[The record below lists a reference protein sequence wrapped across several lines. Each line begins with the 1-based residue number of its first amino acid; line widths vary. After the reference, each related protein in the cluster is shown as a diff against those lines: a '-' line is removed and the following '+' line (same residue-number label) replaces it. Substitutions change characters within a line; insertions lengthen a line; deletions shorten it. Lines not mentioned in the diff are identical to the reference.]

1 MSTHQ
6 SIDKICAAVLALTL
20 LLTILFVNG
29 EAIGIQVIIDE
40 DAEAHSDSSWFT
52 ANDLNGEWDSSRA
65 TVIKLNGDY
74 AEISG
79 SGAYAY
85 DGNVVI
91 TNGGSYVLSGT
102 LTDGSIVV
110 DAYASSK
117 VWILLN
123 GVTVNCS
130 DDACLIVDQADKVF
144 LTLADGSENSFTSG
158 DTYAEEALA
167 DNTDGVIFSHDD
179 LTINGSGS
187 LTATGGWKHGIAA
200 NDDLVITGGKLV
212 IEAVQDAIHANDS
225 MRICNADLILTAG
238 DDGISVSNTGG
249 YLYLESGDVEIHAQG
264 DGINTMGDIDI
275 VGGNLTIYA
284 GDDGIHSDTAVR
296 ISGGSIQIPECYEG
310 IEAVTIDLSG
320 GDIEIHPTDD
330 GLNANGGSGDL
341 FGMMGGPQPGGMP
354 GGHGSGMG
362 TEEQAPDMEEAAAG
376 QMSGERP
383 SGPDPAQTDGPVD
396 EQAQQ
401 ELERNGMS
409 SFAETELQGIGIT
422 LTRTEDGN
430 LSAENGETMET
441 WVHISGGT
449 LTIVNESGRDSD
461 GIDSNGDIL
470 ISGGV
475 IRVSLTN
482 GGTNSALDFAS
493 ENGGVCEITGGEIVA
508 CGSYSMAEGF
518 DSASTQCSVLYNISA
533 GAEAGTTVCL
543 ENADGNILIS
553 YEVPCS
559 FSSVNL
565 SCPQLQLGETYLMV
579 IGDNVEAITLEET
592 AASYGDAQSS
602 MFGGNMNW
610 GGMQDRGTFGGFG
623 GGHHRNEDMLE
634 GSFDSTGMPEPPD
647 GTTPPEPPGDMMNPE
662 GGFPPD
668 GAQAAGERPEMAD
681 VGFNQDLGAFQNSEM
696 QGDART
702 GEESGIEGDPT
713 VDIQTGPDRETLIWT
728 GLSAI
733 TLILGLLFAFRY
745 RKHR

>member
-65 TVIKLNGDY
+65 TVITLDGES
-74 AEISG
+74 AGISG
-79 SGAYAY
+79 AGAYVY

-91 TNGGSYVLSGT
+91 TNGGTYVLTGT
-102 LTDGSIVV
+102 LSDGSIVV

-117 VWILLN
+117 VWLLLN
-123 GVTVNCS
+123 GVTVTCS

-158 DTYAEEALA
+158 ETYSEEALA

-187 LTATGGWKHGIAA
+187 LTVTGGWKHGIAA
-200 NDDLVITGGKLV
+200 NDDLVITGGSIA
-212 IEAVQDAIHANDS
+212 IEALQDAIHANDS
-225 MRICNADLILTAG
+225 MRLCNASLTVTAG

-264 DGINTMGDIDI
+264 DGINTLGDIDI
-275 VGGNLTIYA
+275 VGGSLTIHA
-284 GDDGIHSDTAVR
+284 GDDGMHSDTAVR
-296 ISGGSIQIPECYEG
+296 ISGGSILIPECYEG
-310 IEAVTIDLSG
+310 IEALTIDLSG
-320 GDIEIHPTDD
+320 GDIEIYPTDD
-330 GLNANGGSGDL
+330 GLNANGGAGDL
-341 FGMMGGPQPGGMP
+341 FGMMGGGEQPGGMH
-354 GGHGSGMG
+354 GGPADG
-362 TEEQAPDMEEAAAG
+362 TETGMQPAEMTEGARNPMDHGQPPDMELNEQPLESLNPAAEDLLV
-376 QMSGERP
+376 ERT
-383 SGPDPAQTDGPVD
+383 SQRTDTPG
-396 EQAQQ
+396 
-401 ELERNGMS
+401 G
-409 SFAETELQGIGIT
+409 AETATVPSEGL
-422 LTRTEDGN
+422 EK
-430 LSAENGETMET
+430 EET

-482 GGTNSALDFAS
+482 SGTNSALDFAS
-493 ENGGVCEITGGEIVA
+493 ENGGVCEITGGEIIA

-518 DSASTQCSVLYNISA
+518 DSVSTQCSVLYNVSG

-543 ENADGNILIS
+543 EDTDGNVLIS

-565 SCPQLQLGETYLMV
+565 SCPELQLGETYLMV
-579 IGDNVEAITLEET
+579 IGDNVDVITLEET

-602 MFGGNMNW
+602 MFGGSMNW
-610 GGMQDRGTFGGFG
+610 GGMQDRGSFGGFG
-623 GGHHRNEDMLE
+623 GGHRRNEGLQD
-634 GSFDSTGMPEPPD
+634 GSLDSANVPEPPD
-647 GTTPPEPPGDMMNPE
+647 GTTPPEPPGEMRNTE
-662 GGFPPD
+662 GGYPPD
-668 GAQAAGERPEMAD
+668 QNQVAGERPEMTNA
-681 VGFNQDLGAFQNSEM
+681 GFNQNLEAFRNSEM
-696 QGDART
+696 QGAAQI
-702 GEESGIEGDPT
+702 GEESGIEGNSA
-713 VDIQTGPDRETLIWT
+713 VDIQTGLDTETILWT

-733 TLILGLLFAFRY
+733 TLVLGLLFAFRY